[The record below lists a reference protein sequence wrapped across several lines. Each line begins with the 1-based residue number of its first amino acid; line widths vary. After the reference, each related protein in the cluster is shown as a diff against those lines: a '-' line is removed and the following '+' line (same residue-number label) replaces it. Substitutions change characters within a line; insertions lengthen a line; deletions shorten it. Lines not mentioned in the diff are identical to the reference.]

1 MVLLFTSADRDFNQ
15 LMLYIV
21 AHWYNNFSLYDDSIS
36 EVNFLIFVSLWTGLL
51 TIYLAVTQLKFPHLA
66 PAIAVLA
73 LDALTMLFWFAGF
86 IALAV
91 YHSNLGECRGRVCDD
106 LVAAIVFGAFN
117 WYVFPYARLRLEER
131 IYWQMLSD
139 RQSMSFSHDVHMLTH

>member
-1 MVLLFTSADRDFNQ
+1 M
-15 LMLYIV
+15 
-21 AHWYNNFSLYDDSIS
+21 
-36 EVNFLIFVSLWTGLL
+36 
-51 TIYLAVTQLKFPHLA
+51 TIYLAVAQLKFPHLA

-117 WYVFPYARLRLEER
+117 WYVFPFAMLRVAER
-131 IYWQMLSD
+131 IYRQMLSGG
-139 RQSMSFSHDVHMLTH
+139 QSMSFSQDVHILTHQRSAGSSSPPPLSSALSPSSAATQANQPPLQRAASR